1 VRMLYAAKAIHV
13 GDHPTISLFGLTVNL
28 DILMS
33 TLLAAAIFLFLAW
46 RVTRSATSGVPTK
59 LQVAYEAIIGM
70 VTDLADSAV
79 GPKGRKFVPIGVTLF
94 IFILICNWIGFL
106 PSAMQPGV
114 SGEILP
120 SPTSDINL
128 PLAMAAIVIIWVH
141 IESFRARGVG
151 GYFKHYAQPFAAL
164 APINIVEEITKPI
177 TMTFRLFGNMFA
189 GHLLLLLFTLGGQY
203 MLKSAAFV
211 KVFAILS
218 FGLAIGLSFFEM
230 GIECLQ
236 AYIFTLL
243 AALYIAGAL
252 AEEH

>member
-1 VRMLYAAKAIHV
+1 MRMLYAAKAIHV

-177 TMTFRLFGNMFA
+177 TMTFRLFGNMFSGGLMLA
-189 GHLLLLLFTLGGQY
+189 VMTTLLPIFVVPFGEIIWKPFDLGIG
-203 MLKSAAFV
+203 
-211 KVFAILS
+211 AI
-218 FGLAIGLSFFEM
+218 
-230 GIECLQ
+230 Q
-236 AYIFTLL
+236 AYIFMLL
-243 AALYIAGAL
+243 TILYFGMAMSH
-252 AEEH
+252 EEHHEELEPSH